1 MFFKKKCHHCKAEIP
16 KGKKLTAKVEVYGLV
31 GEHKKTFC
39 SEECLD
45 EYNEITA
52 KKLST
57 RKEGVCV
64 SCVASQRR

>member
-16 KGKKLTAKVEVYGLV
+16 KGQEIKTEVEVYGLV
-31 GEHKKTFC
+31 GTHKKSFC
-39 SEECLD
+39 SEDCLD
-45 EYNEITA
+45 EYEEVTA
-52 KKLST
+52 QKLST